1 MIAMH
6 ICYIH
11 CGTVVIVSIATKI
24 TYEPTYQLEP
34 AQKPNVKGIGEV
46 IDRELNDLLHDVK
59 YNSFEAANLSK
70 VRQLQL
76 CTLLFSC
83 LCCVVVESSKTS
95 ISSIHNFLISP
106 DEELMQFVLSS
117 CVCILLLW
125 WQGYLQI
132 IVIEQKISKILHHIL
147 FVVLH
152 RWYRT
157 DCSQRPRNCSQSGAD
172 TKLCAWCR
180 LRSSCLSL
188 CRSPPAAYGTRNLMW
203 KLLEPSGTEAS

>member
-1 MIAMH
+1 MCV
-6 ICYIH
+6 ICFFGCLFVCCFFFFKQKTAYEM
-11 CGTVVIVSIATKI
+11 CGRDWSS
-24 TYEPTYQLEP
+24 
-34 AQKPNVKGIGEV
+34 
-46 IDRELNDLLHDVK
+46 DVC
-59 YNSFEAANLSK
+59 SSD
-70 VRQLQL
+70 LQL

-117 CVCILLLW
+117 CACILLLW